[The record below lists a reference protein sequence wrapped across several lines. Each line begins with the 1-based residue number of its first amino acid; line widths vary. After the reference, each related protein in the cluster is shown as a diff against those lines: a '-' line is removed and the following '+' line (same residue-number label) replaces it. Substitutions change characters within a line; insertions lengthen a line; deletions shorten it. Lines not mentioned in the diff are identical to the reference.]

1 MCKYFDSS
9 SGDSLL
15 RKGSLIFDTSDLSY
29 NTPFNGLK
37 WWKWREN
44 AYWKEPYGPGS
55 SISDLMDHPVV
66 HVSWYD
72 ANAYAKW
79 VNKRLPTESEWEW
92 AARGGN
98 NNIKYPWGNSKPNR
112 SYDKANLLQKIF
124 LAYKTSLL
132 FHHLSMLLL
141 ILFKW

>member
-1 MCKYFDSS
+1 MPLND
-9 SGDSLL
+9 
-15 RKGSLIFDTSDLSY
+15 
-29 NTPFNGLK
+29 LK

-66 HVSWYD
+66 HISWYD

-98 NNIKYPWGNSKPNR
+98 NNIKYPWGNSEPDR
-112 SYDKANLLQKIF
+112 SYDKANLWQGIFPFLQ
-124 LAYKTSLL
+124 
-132 FHHLSMLLL
+132 
-141 ILFKW
+141 